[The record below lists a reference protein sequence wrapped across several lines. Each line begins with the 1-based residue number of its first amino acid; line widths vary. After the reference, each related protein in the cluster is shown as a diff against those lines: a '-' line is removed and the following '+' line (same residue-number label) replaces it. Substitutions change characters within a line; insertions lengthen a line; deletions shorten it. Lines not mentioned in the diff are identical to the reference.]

1 MLPSR
6 GLVDVGA
13 AVVAAAAAGPLL
25 LLLSSDK
32 REELEEDEGKLSK
45 GLAEGGNR
53 GISAVVTDDAAAAVF
68 VIGFEVLVVLVELII
83 VVLGVL

>member
-1 MLPSR
+1 MLLPSR

-13 AVVAAAAAGPLL
+13 AVVAAAGPLL

-45 GLAEGGNR
+45 GLAEGGIR
-53 GISAVVTDDAAAAVF
+53 GISAVVIDDAAEVF
-68 VIGFEVLVVLVELII
+68 VIGFEVLEVLVVL
-83 VVLGVL
+83 